1 MTISSPM
8 NCGIVLIAL
17 ALIMTVNC
25 ALTHALFRQPPIVE
39 GAQLSGQDQEEEE
52 RMWVD
57 AVPKIEVNEEN
68 TMDDVETKRTMEE
81 EEEEDREME
90 AKRRAEEEEFTR
102 QIHIEKFKRTLLQRL
117 HLTAPPD
124 FSRHGGMA
132 NRTHGRR
139 MLRSLPLALQGRLL
153 NQMRAED
160 GAAEPPPDR
169 TDERETL
176 ILLKHLH
183 WRLPK
188 VASSTFGIEM
198 ADDIDPSR
206 IQSAFLRFETKNP
219 MLKGQQ
225 LEVWEIFMSPRDQE
239 EELTNESADRSSSE
253 QYNNLTWMFE
263 RQSTG
268 YTSLPAPA
276 VIRGSLS
283 SPIEHRRTGS
293 IRIRPGR
300 LAETFVPSCPGLV
313 QVTFEISGTFAQWMS
328 HRRRMPLMRKLV
340 RSLLVVCPQCS
351 SHVDPVDVNKGILE
365 IHHRNVV
372 RRTRRSLDSNGSHHV
387 PIGNPCSPKGHKFS
401 CCTQPFSLNLE
412 DVGWNNWIL
421 HPKTVEPNYCH
432 GSCQADG
439 IQKTPHSDLM
449 HMYRSQN
456 YDHLSEVQR
465 EAMLSCCHPVKMAST
480 SVLYVDPDNEL
491 HMDTLHNIIV
501 LECGCS

>member
-1 MTISSPM
+1 MTITTPM
-8 NCGIVLIAL
+8 KCGIVLVAL
-17 ALIMTVNC
+17 ALLMLGSCPLI
-25 ALTHALFRQPPIVE
+25 HALFRQPAIMDGTLLEVP
-39 GAQLSGQDQEEEE
+39 DQEEEE

-57 AVPKIEVNEEN
+57 PTPKIEDNDGNDV
-68 TMDDVETKRTMEE
+68 DDVGTKRTLEEAEEREKEAKRKADEE
-81 EEEEDREME
+81 EEEFERL
-90 AKRRAEEEEFTR
+90 
-102 QIHIEKFKRTLLQRL
+102 IHIEKFKRTLLQRL
-117 HLTAPPD
+117 HLTSPPD
-124 FSRHGGMA
+124 FSHHGGMA

-139 MLRSLPLALQGRLL
+139 VLRSLPLALQGRLL

-160 GAAEPPPDR
+160 GMAEPPPDR

-188 VASSTFGIEM
+188 VASATFGIEM

-219 MLKGQQ
+219 MLKGQHV
-225 LEVWEIFMSPRDQE
+225 EVWEIFMTPSE
-239 EELTNESADRSSSE
+239 EEGKMTNAAVDQPSLE

-263 RQSTG
+263 RQPTK
-268 YTSLPAPA
+268 YTSLPAPT
-276 VIRGSLS
+276 VIRRSLGS
-283 SPIEHRRTGS
+283 PMERRRTGS

-313 QVTFEISGTFAQWMS
+313 QVTFEISGSFAQWMS

-340 RSLLVVCPQCS
+340 RSLIVVCPDCS

-365 IHHRNVV
+365 IHHRNIV
-372 RRTRRSLDSNGSHHV
+372 RRTRRSLDTNSSQHV

-449 HMYRSQN
+449 HLYRSQN
-456 YDHLSEVQR
+456 YDRLSEVQR